1 MSQILQSLRCLSVLT
16 VGAMLLA
23 GCASDAPA
31 PIEARGPGGRAPAP
45 DVKPAVARPGYY
57 IVKRGDT
64 LYSIA
69 HQYERDYREL
79 AAWNRLSDPNVISA
93 GQELR
98 VAPPG
103 QEPAPAQGD
112 SSDNVTIV
120 ALPKSDSLGSP
131 AQSTDKSASPA
142 TVAASADA
150 GIAATAPAG
159 QKTEPKGGRLA
170 YSAQA
175 WKDAQANDKAVGTA
189 GAAPVTPVPVVT
201 GKADAQSEPR
211 ASDSKPAAAGEDG
224 INWIWPGNGKV
235 LAGFNDSTNKGLDIA
250 GNVGDP
256 VLAASGG
263 QVVYVG
269 SGLRGYGNLVIIKH
283 NNNFLSAYA
292 HNKEVLVKEKQTV
305 QKGQKIALLGNS
317 DADKPM
323 LHFEI
328 RRQGKPVD
336 PMKYLP
342 PR

>member
-16 VGAMLLA
+16 AGAMLLV
-23 GCASDAPA
+23 GCASEAPA
-31 PIEARGPGGRAPAP
+31 PIEARGPVRAPAP
-45 DVKPAVARPGYY
+45 DAKPAVARPGYY

-69 HQYERDYREL
+69 HQYERDYREV
-79 AAWNRLSDPNVISA
+79 AAWNKLTDPNVISA

-98 VAPPG
+98 VVPPG
-103 QEPAPAQGD
+103 QEPASATGD
-112 SSDNVTIV
+112 SSSDNVTIV
-120 ALPKSDSLGSP
+120 ALPKSDALGATPLTTS
-131 AQSTDKSASPA
+131 KSGSSAA
-142 TVAASADA
+142 VAASTDT
-150 GIAATAPAG
+150 GIAGTAPAG

-175 WKDAQANDKAVGTA
+175 WKDAQAADKTVVATA
-189 GAAPVTPVPVVT
+189 PASVPAAT
-201 GKADAQSEPR
+201 GKAEAQSEPS
-211 ASDSKPAAAGEDG
+211 ASESKPVAAGGEG
-224 INWIWPGNGKV
+224 INWMWPGNGKV
-235 LAGFNDSTNKGLDIA
+235 LAGFNESTNKGLDIS
-250 GNVGDP
+250 GSIGDP

-317 DADKPM
+317 DSDKPM

>member
-1 MSQILQSLRCLSVLT
+1 MPQFLQPSRSLSILAA
-16 VGAMLLA
+16 GALLLA
-23 GCASDAPA
+23 GCATEAPA
-31 PIEARGPGGRAPAP
+31 PIESRSPGNLPASES
-45 DVKPAVARPGYY
+45 KPLVARPGYY

-69 HQYERDYREL
+69 HQYERDYREV
-79 AAWNRLSDPNVISA
+79 AAWNNLSDPNVISA

-98 VAPPG
+98 IIPPG
-103 QEPAPAQGD
+103 QEAAPAVAEGGD
-112 SSDNVTIV
+112 NMTVV
-120 ALPKSDSLGSP
+120 AIPKSDDLGAP
-131 AQSTDKSASPA
+131 VPEGTQSA
-142 TVAASADA
+142 TPVAATSAPDG
-150 GIAATAPAG
+150 GIAGAAPAG

-175 WKDAQANDKAVGTA
+175 WKDAQANDKA
-189 GAAPVTPVPVVT
+189 AAPADAAPTPVAA
-201 GKADAQSEPR
+201 GKVQAQSEPR
-211 ASDSKPAAAGEDG
+211 ASDSKPVAAGEDG
-224 INWIWPGNGKV
+224 INWVWPGSGRV
-235 LAGFNDSTNKGLDIA
+235 IAGFNDSSNKGLNIA

-256 VLAASGG
+256 VVAASGG

-292 HNKEVLVKEKQTV
+292 HNKEILVKEKQTV

>member
-1 MSQILQSLRCLSVLT
+1 MSQNLQSSRCLSVLT
-16 VGAMLLA
+16 VSAMLLA
-23 GCASDAPA
+23 GCASEAPA
-31 PIEARGPGGRAPAP
+31 PIEARGPVRASAP
-45 DVKPAVARPGYY
+45 DTKPAVARPGYY

-79 AAWNRLSDPNVISA
+79 ANWNKLSDPNVISA

-98 VAPPG
+98 VVPPG
-103 QEPAPAQGD
+103 QEPASAQGD
-112 SSDNVTIV
+112 SGDNVTIV
-120 ALPKSDSLGSP
+120 ALPKSDSLGAPS
-131 AQSTDKSASPA
+131 QSTGKAGSSSP
-142 TVAASADA
+142 VAASTDA

-175 WKDAQANDKAVGTA
+175 WKDAQANDKAVGS
-189 GAAPVTPVPVVT
+189 AASTPVSPVPVAT
-201 GKADAQSEPR
+201 GKSDAQSEPR
-211 ASDSKPAAAGEDG
+211 ASDSKPAAAGEEG
-224 INWIWPGNGKV
+224 INWIWPGSGKV
-235 LAGFNDSTNKGLDIA
+235 LAGFNDSTNKGLDIS
-250 GNVGDP
+250 GSVGDP

-305 QKGQKIALLGNS
+305 QKGQKIALLGSS

>member
-1 MSQILQSLRCLSVLT
+1 V
-16 VGAMLLA
+16 
-23 GCASDAPA
+23 
-31 PIEARGPGGRAPAP
+31 RAPAP
-45 DVKPAVARPGYY
+45 DAKPAVARPGYY

-69 HQYERDYREL
+69 HQYERDYREV
-79 AAWNRLSDPNVISA
+79 AAWNKLTDPNVISA

-98 VAPPG
+98 IVPPG
-103 QEPAPAQGD
+103 QEPASATGD
-112 SSDNVTIV
+112 STSENVTIV
-120 ALPKSDSLGSP
+120 ALPKSDALGATPLTTS
-131 AQSTDKSASPA
+131 KSGSSAV
-142 TVAASADA
+142 VAASADT
-150 GIAATAPAG
+150 GIAGTAPAG

-175 WKDAQANDKAVGTA
+175 WKDAQAADKTVVATA
-189 GAAPVTPVPVVT
+189 PASVPAAT
-201 GKADAQSEPR
+201 GKAEAQSEPR
-211 ASDSKPAAAGEDG
+211 TSESKPVAAGEEG
-224 INWIWPGNGKV
+224 INWIWPGSGKV
-235 LAGFNDSTNKGLDIA
+235 LAGFNDSTNKGLDIS
-250 GNVGDP
+250 GSIGDP

-317 DADKPM
+317 DSDKPM